1 MLPYLAVQYGGI
13 QKKCKV
19 WRETQLDPIRNNL
32 LISTT
37 EELSVTNQPLVQSE
51 SRQAVMSYL
60 STVLGDELVFL
71 DWLFDEDAPTGHI
84 RRGQQQMLRHK
95 TSVSF

>member
-1 MLPYLAVQYGGI
+1 
-13 QKKCKV
+13 
-19 WRETQLDPIRNNL
+19 
-32 LISTT
+32 
-37 EELSVTNQPLVQSE
+37 
-51 SRQAVMSYL
+51 MSYL